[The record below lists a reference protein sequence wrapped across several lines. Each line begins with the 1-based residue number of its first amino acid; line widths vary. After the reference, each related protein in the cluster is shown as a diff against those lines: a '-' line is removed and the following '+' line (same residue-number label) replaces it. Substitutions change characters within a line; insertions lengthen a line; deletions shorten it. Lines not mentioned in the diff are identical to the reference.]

1 MVGLGFSAW
10 SHSAQAIICIRG
22 VFIQSALWLGMK
34 VVSLKFSECLIQKK
48 KHKLEVHEDQR
59 AAFFWHFVW
68 NTFFLLDICP
78 SASWYCSPCFT
89 LWFSYALH
97 VVLGC

>member
-48 KHKLEVHEDQR
+48 
-59 AAFFWHFVW
+59 
-68 NTFFLLDICP
+68 NTN
-78 SASWYCSPCFT
+78 
-89 LWFSYALH
+89 
-97 VVLGC
+97 